1 MEAPTMSKDLNRVEL
16 IGRLGVDPDVK
27 YTQEGKP
34 VANLSIATG
43 RQWKGDGGE
52 VKEQTEWSRCTV
64 WGKLAELCG
73 QYLRKGNRVYL
84 EGRLKTSKW
93 EDEQGTTRYTTE
105 IVVNDLIML
114 GSSKDAPAGEPEH
127 VGTGAEEQPAVPA
140 PAPSPTP
147 APARRSTGKRR
158 APVEDLAL

>member
-1 MEAPTMSKDLNRVEL
+1 MSKDLNRVEV
-16 IGRLGVDPDVK
+16 IGRLGADPEIK

-34 VANLSIATG
+34 VATLNIATG
-43 RQWKGDGGE
+43 RQWKGEGGE
-52 VKEQTEWSRCTV
+52 LKEQTEWHRCTL
-64 WGKLAELCG
+64 WGGLAELTG

-114 GSSKDAPAGEPEH
+114 GSSKDAPAGEPENA
-127 VGTGAEEQPAVPA
+127 GSGEEEQS
-140 PAPSPTP
+140 PAPSP
-147 APARRSTGKRR
+147 APARRSSGKRR
-158 APVEDLAL
+158 AAVTEDIAL